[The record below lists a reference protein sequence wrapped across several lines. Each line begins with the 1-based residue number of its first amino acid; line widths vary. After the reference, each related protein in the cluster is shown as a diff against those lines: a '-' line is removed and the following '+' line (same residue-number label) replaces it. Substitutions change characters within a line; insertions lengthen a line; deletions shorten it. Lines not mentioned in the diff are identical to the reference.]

1 MTIAKS
7 GASDSPDEPFG
18 HFAPSALQSVI
29 IALVRHTFLR
39 RGDFRRHCVGLLNSL
54 RPTPIDAGFRGGRYR
69 LHYQDNLAECG
80 LLLSP
85 NYNSA
90 DIEFLLAGTPVGGVF
105 LDVSA
110 NVGLYTIPL
119 ALKVGPSGRAVA
131 VEPGDVALSRLRF
144 NIAASGVGNIAVM
157 PFAAG
162 ERDFRASL
170 HLPAQDLALF
180 RVVADAEG
188 GVRVRPLVDILAEAG
203 ITRVDTMKVD
213 VEGFED
219 RVVPP
224 FFEKAP
230 RSLWPKRICLEPST
244 LYGQAPIHD
253 FLRNLGFVEVGR
265 NKKNSLFQ
273 AKDTLTSPAW
283 TR

>member
-7 GASDSPDEPFG
+7 AAGHLPDEPFG
-18 HFAPSALQSVI
+18 HFAPSALQAVI

-39 RGDFRRHCVGLLNSL
+39 RGDFRRHFVGLLYSL

-105 LDVSA
+105 LDVGA

-131 VEPGDVALSRLRF
+131 VEPGVVALSKRYCALSTRA
-144 NIAASGVGNIAVM
+144 NWAIS
-157 PFAAG
+157 
-162 ERDFRASL
+162 ERSRHISVRWWRSSTPRIRRIRSTASL
-170 HLPAQDLALF
+170 
-180 RVVADAEG
+180 
-188 GVRVRPLVDILAEAG
+188 
-203 ITRVDTMKVD
+203 
-213 VEGFED
+213 
-219 RVVPP
+219 
-224 FFEKAP
+224 
-230 RSLWPKRICLEPST
+230 SPSR
-244 LYGQAPIHD
+244 QPSA
-253 FLRNLGFVEVGR
+253 
-265 NKKNSLFQ
+265 
-273 AKDTLTSPAW
+273 
-283 TR
+283 